1 MKVTRRDLLVWS
13 AGAAAGFMV
22 TPVPWKLLD
31 DTSIWSQNWPWIPQ
45 PPRGPVEVKQS
56 ACTLC
61 PQGCGVKVRMSAGWP
76 VGIAGVSTHPVS
88 RGALCPLAYGA
99 HQLNWHPQRLRSVR
113 HGATASSWSDA
124 QKAFAKACGEGRIV
138 VIDGYPGRAASSVL
152 RTFAQKRNGD
162 YRAVFGSDARSLAPY
177 ENWSGVPASA
187 LGYDLENSQTV
198 ISFGAPLLDGWGSPG
213 RFTRL
218 WAERAA
224 GMADP
229 QLRLIQVEPSL
240 SRTASRAWQWVPLRD
255 GSEAALATGLARVL
269 LEEHLV
275 SAQGPMPP
283 LTLAQAADQTGLTSD
298 AIRELARTLVSRPPV
313 VAIASDDNPAIA
325 ALNVVL
331 GATGAR
337 GGIVRRSKHSD
348 VNVSADAVIQNARA
362 VLIDSTVPWDFVP
375 HTDAEVFR
383 FAAWDGGSGKADWLL
398 PAPGFLEE
406 QTDVPAAPTS
416 AVETYAVAP
425 ALVKQPAEVQSAAQ
439 FLASTDS
446 SLPSSDS
453 IIHSRCEDLFRAR
466 AGTLCGLETTPLA
479 KIASAQKLEEQLS
492 NGDVWVA
499 EALHPGS
506 LRCVLKEWPAP
517 AGPSLVEDWSSSWRA
532 PVLPPLALKLYR
544 ESSLRKPPEGRNA

>member
-45 PPRGPVEVKQS
+45 PSRGPVEVKQS

-76 VGIAGVSTHPVS
+76 VGVAGVSTHPVS

-113 HGATASSWSDA
+113 HGATASSWTDA
-124 QKAFAKACGEGRIV
+124 RKAFAKACGEGRIV

-152 RTFAQKRNGD
+152 KTFAQKRNGD
-162 YRAVFGSDARSLAPY
+162 YRVVLGSDARSLAPY

-198 ISFGAPLLDGWGSPG
+198 ISFGAPLLDGWGPPG

-218 WAERAA
+218 WAEQAA
-224 GMADP
+224 GRTDP

-240 SRTASRAWQWVPLRD
+240 SRTAARAWQWVPLRD
-255 GSEAALATGLARVL
+255 GSEAALAAGLARVL

-275 SAQGPMPP
+275 SAQGPMPL

-298 AIRELARTLVSRPPV
+298 AIRELARTLVSHPPV

-337 GGIVRRSKHSD
+337 GGIARRSKHSD

-425 ALVKQPAEVQSAAQ
+425 ALVKAPADVQSAAQ
-439 FLASTDS
+439 FLTNIDS

-479 KIASAQKLEEQLS
+479 KIASVQKFEEQLS
-492 NGDVWVA
+492 KGDVWVA

>member
-45 PPRGPVEVKQS
+45 PTRGPVEVKQS

-61 PQGCGVKVRMSAGWP
+61 PQGCGLKVRMSAGWP
-76 VGIAGVSTHPVS
+76 VGVAGVSTHPVS
-88 RGALCPLAYGA
+88 RGALCPLGYGA

-113 HGATASSWSDA
+113 HGGGTSSWSVA
-124 QKAFAKACGEGRIV
+124 RTAFTKACGEGRVV
-138 VIDGYPGRAASSVL
+138 VIDGYPGRAASSGL
-152 RTFAQKRNGD
+152 RTFAQKRNSD
-162 YRAVFGSDARSLAPY
+162 YRVVLGPDARGLMPY
-177 ENWSGVPASA
+177 ETWSGVPASA
-187 LGYDLENSQTV
+187 LGYDLENAQTV

-224 GMADP
+224 GMTDP
-229 QLRLIQVEPSL
+229 KLRLIQVQPSL
-240 SRTASRAWQWVPLRD
+240 SRTAARAWQWVPLHD
-255 GSEAALATGLARVL
+255 GTEAALAAGLARVL

-275 SAQGPMPP
+275 SARGPMPP
-283 LTLAQAADQTGLTSD
+283 LSFAQAADQTGLTPD
-298 AIRELARTLVSRPPV
+298 AIRDLARTLAARTPV
-313 VAIASDDNPAIA
+313 VAIANDENPAIA

-331 GATGAR
+331 GATGTR
-337 GGIVRRSKHSD
+337 GGIVRRSKRSEA
-348 VNVSADAVIQNARA
+348 NVSADAVIQNARA
-362 VLIDSTVPWDFVP
+362 VLIDSTVPWDFAP

-383 FAAWDGGSGKADWLL
+383 FAAWDGGESKSDWLL

-425 ALVKQPAEVQSAAQ
+425 ALVKAPAEVQSAAQ
-439 FLASTDS
+439 FLASVDP

-453 IIHSRCEDLFRAR
+453 IIHSRCEDLFRMR
-466 AGTLCGLETTPLA
+466 AGTLCGHETTPLS
-479 KIASAQKLEEQLS
+479 KIATVQKFEEQLS
-492 NGDVWVA
+492 KGDVWVA
-499 EALHPGS
+499 EAPHPES
-506 LRCVLKEWPAP
+506 LRCALKEWPTP
-517 AGPSLVEDWSSSWRA
+517 TGPSPLDDWSTSWGA
-532 PVLPPLALKLYR
+532 PVLPPLATKLYR
-544 ESSLRKPPEGRNA
+544 ESSLRKPPERRNA